1 MKNKEVNEFPPRGE
15 KIFDV
20 IIHEAEEGGY
30 WAECPVLRGYNVQGE
45 TLEEVERNM
54 KEAIELCIEEINNK
68 KDIIPVQKRIYI
80 LPIAI

>member
-1 MKNKEVNEFPPRGE
+1 MKSVKRKKTPVHGE

-20 IIHEAEEGGY
+20 IIHEVEEGGY
-30 WAECPVLRGYNVQGE
+30 WAECPVLRGCNVQGE

-68 KDIIPVQKRIYI
+68 NDIIPVQKRIYI

>member
-1 MKNKEVNEFPPRGE
+1 MKNTERKKKPPRGE

-20 IIHEAEEGGY
+20 IIHEVEESGY
-30 WAECPVLRGYNVQGE
+30 WAECPVLRGCNVQGE

-54 KEAIELCIEEINNK
+54 KEAIELCIEEINSRK
-68 KDIIPVQKRIYI
+68 EIIPIQKRIYI

>member
-1 MKNKEVNEFPPRGE
+1 MKNTERKKNPPRGE

-20 IIHEAEEGGY
+20 IIHEVEESGY
-30 WAECPVLRGYNVQGE
+30 WAECPVLRGCNVQGE

-68 KDIIPVQKRIYI
+68 KEIIPVQKRIYI

>member
-1 MKNKEVNEFPPRGE
+1 MKNAERKETPPRGE

-20 IIHEAEEGGY
+20 IIHEVEESGY
-30 WAECPVLRGYNVQGE
+30 WAECPVLRGCNVQGE

-68 KDIIPVQKRIYI
+68 KEIIPVQKRIYI

>member
-1 MKNKEVNEFPPRGE
+1 MKNKERTKIPLRGK

-20 IIHEAEEGGY
+20 IIHEVEKSGY
-30 WAECPVLRGYNVQGE
+30 WAECPVLRGCNAQGE

-54 KEAIELCIEEINNK
+54 KEAIELCIEEINSRK
-68 KDIIPVQKRIYI
+68 EIIPIQKRIYI

>member
-1 MKNKEVNEFPPRGE
+1 MKNKERKKIPPRGE

-20 IIHEAEEGGY
+20 IIHEVEESGY
-30 WAECPVLRGYNVQGE
+30 WAECPVLRGCNVQGE

-68 KDIIPVQKRIYI
+68 NDIIPVQKRIYI